1 MLNLVIVSLRCRF
14 RLGIDFVFQSYKLLL
29 TEEDFWVFFRFFF
42 FPDMLFSFKF
52 FLSVILFV
60 PVVVIAA
67 NQTTK
72 TPAAN
77 SPSDY
82 VIQPSDL
89 ISVQIFQEEDLKR
102 EVRVS
107 QEYSVTLPLIGKVY
121 VKGKT
126 VHQAE
131 AMIRELY
138 DHDYLVN
145 PQVNLVVV
153 DYAKRSVNILGAVGT
168 PGVVLFPQEQGLTL
182 VDAISRAGGFN
193 RLADR
198 KKVKLTRTI
207 ADGKAETYIIDV
219 DALIVGKS
227 SNQWLLLVNDV
238 IYVPE
243 SIL

>member
-1 MLNLVIVSLRCRF
+1 MLNSLKIYSF
-14 RLGIDFVFQSYKLLL
+14 ALLL
-29 TEEDFWVFFRFFF
+29 
-42 FPDMLFSFKF
+42 PPL
-52 FLSVILFV
+52 
-60 PVVVIAA
+60 VVIAA
-67 NQTTK
+67 DQSAK
-72 TPAAN
+72 TSLLN
-77 SPSDY
+77 SSSDY

-102 EVRVS
+102 DVRVS
-107 QEYSVTLPLIGKVY
+107 QEYSITLPLIGKVY

-131 AMIRELY
+131 SMIRELY

-153 DYAKRSVNILGAVGT
+153 DYAKRSVNILGAVGS

-198 KKVKLTRTI
+198 KKVKLTRTNS
-207 ADGKAETYIIDV
+207 DGKAETYMIDV